1 MLEAVDSPFRL
12 WGYGLA
18 LQAISL
24 TRKGLVIRNGDQ
36 QVLIPREDI
45 EHFREQLTLLM
56 AEAGGG
62 AGNAS
67 AARGA

>member
-1 MLEAVDSPFRL
+1 MLEAADSPFRL
-12 WGYGLA
+12 WGYGIT

-36 QVLIPREDI
+36 QVLIPSADI
-45 EHFREQLTLLM
+45 SHFREQLAFLM

-62 AGNAS
+62 ATKPNV
-67 AARGA
+67 ARDA

>member
-1 MLEAVDSPFRL
+1 MLEAADSPFRL

-36 QVLIPREDI
+36 QVLIPHEDI
-45 EHFREQLTLLM
+45 AHFREQLTLLL

-62 AGNAS
+62 AGSAS
-67 AARGA
+67 AVRGA